1 MSSGPA
7 ANAALWYADDGF
19 LPEKHGING
28 RRVAGASF
36 LRGYAQHAVADELVA
51 LVGSDAEAGT
61 FAEAV
66 ASVAPD
72 RPVRSLSRHFPL
84 RMAPLDTIFYPSPNF
99 APEVWR
105 RVRHGA
111 GAYSICGLTHTTASL
126 GVMQG
131 FFDLCTAPHGEW
143 DAVICTSTTVRA
155 SVRAQVDL
163 IDDYLARHLGATRPA
178 CFQTPVVPL
187 GLDTAAFEPDPEA
200 GANLRTQI
208 GLGAGDVLLATLARL
223 SPNVKFDPLPLY
235 LAIADARQ
243 RVGDRRLHLAVCGV
257 FDSGHAKRVFQDGAI
272 ALLGEGAVTF
282 LDGALPQDRLATLSA
297 ADVFVFPI
305 DNVQETFGL
314 APVEAMAA
322 GLPVITSDWDGMRD
336 TVTPEVGFR
345 VPTRTLR
352 AADAAEEALRLHAEI
367 DNYPRYVGAVSGLTE
382 VEVPALADRIVD
394 LAVNPGLR
402 RKMGA
407 AGQARARALYDWA
420 AVVPQMQAVFA
431 DLSARRQR
439 EGTGAIR
446 LAADALPV
454 APSPF
459 RLFAAWPSQQ
469 VDFARDRIVAVPG
482 PGVAAIF
489 AARDLKRIGRSVQTE
504 AELTA
509 VLQVV
514 ASGGAAGVTIADLT
528 GATGLRPMMVRRA
541 VIWLMKYALARRF

>member
-1 MSSGPA
+1 VSTPE

-51 LVGSDAEAGT
+51 LVGSDAEARA

-66 ASVAPD
+66 AAVAPD

-84 RMAPLDTIFYPSPNF
+84 RMAPLQTMFYPSPNF
-99 APEVWR
+99 GPETWR

-111 GAYSICGLTHTTASL
+111 GAYSLCGLTHTTASL

-143 DAVICTSTTVRA
+143 DAVICTSTAVRA

-163 IDDYLARHLGATRPA
+163 IDDYLARHLGASRPA
-178 CFQTPVVPL
+178 RFQTPVIPL
-187 GLDTAAFEPDPEA
+187 GVDTAAFEPDPET
-200 GANLRTQI
+200 GADLRKRI

-243 RVGDRRLHLAVCGV
+243 RVGDLRLHLAVCGV

-272 ALLGEGAVTF
+272 TLLGEGAVTF
-282 LDGALPQDRLATLSA
+282 LDGAFPQDRLATLSA

-352 AADAAEEALRLHAEI
+352 AADAAEEALRHHAEI
-367 DNYPRYVGAVSGLTE
+367 DNYPRYAGAVSGMTE
-382 VEVPALADRIVD
+382 VEVAALADRIVD
-394 LAVNPGLR
+394 LALNPSLR

-431 DLSARRQR
+431 DLSARRLR

-446 LAADALPV
+446 LEADALPV

-482 PGVAAIF
+482 HDVATIF
-489 AARDLKRIGRSVQTE
+489 AARDLKRIGRAVQSE

-514 ASGGAAGVTIADLT
+514 ASGGAAGVSLGDIVA
-528 GATGLRPMMVRRA
+528 ATRLRPMMVRRA
-541 VIWLMKYALARRF
+541 LIWLMKYALARRF